1 MISVRNAKEPSRL
14 QKCQLLLRYQKT
26 ICAISTTSQSL
37 FSVQKHPSSMQQSG
51 EWNRNSYRQITNSLL
66 KRVLHAI
73 LASLMQWNAGVSKHS
88 ELCLK
93 FYIHYAQAVDNTDL
107 WHQDSVCNPGF
118 PFHGESCQS
127 RLRRYF
133 LSLCCVMMSWLL
145 AKIRL
150 LDETI
155 SKLTNMF
162 RPLNSDLKM
171 PSHQV
176 LRDHLAHR
184 ITPKFPF

>member
-1 MISVRNAKEPSRL
+1 MSIASPISKNHLCYLHDFTITL
-14 QKCQLLLRYQKT
+14 QRSETSEQHAAEWWMEQKFIQT
-26 ICAISTTSQSL
+26 NN
-37 FSVQKHPSSMQQSG
+37 
-51 EWNRNSYRQITNSLL
+51 ENSLL